1 MWLWKVR
8 QNCSWVEKDGKYH
21 LYTNLNE
28 VLPEFE
34 TEIISTETLGEA
46 FEPEEK
52 FENPDGSPIVFKY
65 DYFDN
70 GRTVNPLAGPF
81 ATKESYNEVLF

>member
-1 MWLWKVR
+1 MSGEVYL
-8 QNCSWVEKDGKYH
+8 NLVEKDGKYS
-21 LYTNLNE
+21 LETNLNE

-34 TEIISTETLGEA
+34 TEIVSTETLGEA

-70 GRTVNPLAGPF
+70 GRAVNPLSGPF